1 VILSWLVLAAASVLL
16 FLSAWIVVPAWNYPL
31 LVLAV
36 GGTEYSPWLCAG
48 SVLVCV
54 LARGRSRSSRA
65 AFLIAGCAALI
76 SSIPLARA
84 PFALRR
90 FDLEM
95 TRALGDGF
103 LNDVPAASLLRM
115 RPRPIVVADLFRPIE
130 WGDAAVVR
138 GIPVASPQGQPLTA
152 TVYRPRARG
161 RFPAIVQIHGGSWQ
175 HGDANEQ
182 DWFARYFAARGYVVF
197 SIEYRLAPR
206 WQWPAQSEDVR
217 TAFDW
222 VRRHAG
228 DYRADASRLAV
239 VGRSAGA
246 HLAMLTAFGQ
256 PPQALRAVV
265 SFYGPVDLAG
275 GYREPP
281 SPDPMGVRAL
291 EAAFLGGTPDSV
303 PDRYRDASPITYV
316 AGKLPPTLIINGGRD
331 HVIAPRWGRLL
342 HDRQLANGTVSALLE
357 IPWAEHSFDSVE
369 NGPSAQIAL
378 YYTERF
384 LAWALR

>member
-1 VILSWLVLAAASVLL
+1 VILSWLVLAAASVVL
-16 FLSAWIVVPAWNYPL
+16 FLSLWIVVPAWNYPL

-36 GGTEYSPWLCAG
+36 GGTEYSPWLCLC
-48 SVLVCV
+48 SVLICV
-54 LARGRSRSSRA
+54 LARGRSRPSRA
-65 AFLIAGCAALI
+65 AFAIAGCAALI

-95 TRALGDGF
+95 ARALGDGF
-103 LNDVPAASLLRM
+103 LNDVARTSLERM
-115 RPRPIVVADLFRPIE
+115 RPRPIVVSELFRPIE
-130 WGDAAVVR
+130 WGDATVVR
-138 GIPVASPQGQPLTA
+138 GIPVASPKGQPLTA
-152 TVYRPRARG
+152 TIHRPRSQG

-206 WQWPAQSEDVR
+206 WQWPAQIDDVR
-217 TAFDW
+217 NAFDW
-222 VRRHAG
+222 IHRHAD
-228 DYRADASRLAV
+228 DYQADMSRLAV

-246 HLAMLTAFGQ
+246 HLAMLAAFGPQ
-256 PPQALRAVV
+256 PQAVRAVV

-291 EAAFLGGTPDSV
+291 EEAFLGGTPDSV
-303 PDRYRDASPITYV
+303 PSNYRDASPISYV
-316 AGKLPPTLIINGGRD
+316 SARQPPTLIIIGGRD
-331 HVIAPRWGRLL
+331 QVIAPRWGRLL
-342 HDRQLANGTVSALLE
+342 HDRQLANGTISALLE